1 MPNQYWSLNCWR
13 SQLLGLNRLLGLV
26 WHPALR
32 SHLVRAQPLGR
43 AVTDRTFE
51 VALIKNREKYFRL
64 EDDEHM
70 YYLFAYD
77 LLSTFD
83 VNMLLFAFYVPF
95 VVVVYMARII
105 NFSAKYKHRKSLC
118 FTAPSAQEI
127 FAHAPRRRCR
137 RIVCDKSGER
147 LVQNLRS
154 SPQIGCC
161 RRYINVHMYVYI

>member
-1 MPNQYWSLNCWR
+1 M
-13 SQLLGLNRLLGLV
+13 
-26 WHPALR
+26 
-32 SHLVRAQPLGR
+32 
-43 AVTDRTFE
+43 
-51 VALIKNREKYFRL
+51 ALIKNREKYIRL

-77 LLSTFD
+77 LSSTFD

-161 RRYINVHMYVYI
+161 RRYINVCVYIIIIYSPQITDVRLIVSHCAAFWNSQICVELVKLFGARLPKCVRFKVRRNL